1 MSMVNHYLL
10 TVYEL
15 TETAGEPVSTGRIA
29 SSVGRSPAATTEMV
43 QRLETQGLVDHEPY
57 EGVRLTAAGRDRAS
71 ELFDR
76 YETVCRFF
84 DEVLDI
90 DDHRREAAA
99 VVGTVSPAV
108 VTRLEA
114 TLLAPTQSGGSPG
127 ADEST
132 Q

>member
-1 MSMVNHYLL
+1 MSRVNHYLL

-15 TETAGEPVSTGRIA
+15 AETAGEPVSTGRIA
-29 SSVGRSPAATTEMV
+29 DSIGRSPAATTEMV
-43 QRLETQGLVDHEPY
+43 QRLEARGLVDHEPY
-57 EGVRLTAAGRDRAS
+57 AGVRLTTAGRDRAS
-71 ELFDR
+71 ELSDS
-76 YETVCRFF
+76 YETICRFF
-84 DEVLDI
+84 DEVLEI

-108 VTRLEA
+108 VTRLET
-114 TLLAPTQSGGSPG
+114 TLLAPSSSSR